1 MTGLIDFEKYNSV
14 MTELISVI
22 NKHGLNASEG
32 RIISRELT
40 EKFRDWVCFPSG
52 FTYGKKHIPK
62 TNPSSWD

>member
-40 EKFRDWVCFPSG
+40 EKFRD
-52 FTYGKKHIPK
+52 
-62 TNPSSWD
+62 